1 MSRARTLAGAIGSD
15 GTLNVADVGGLA
27 NVASSGSATDLTT
40 GTLPIARIADGAVV
54 NAKLG
59 TDLDA
64 SKLTAGTLPIAR
76 IADAAVTSAK
86 LASGAAVSNIGYT
99 PLNKAGDTL
108 TGNLELGGK
117 VIRDT
122 SGTGRVYHN
131 LTPAYDLYNSGNTAG
146 AIVIDTNIPFDASNM
161 CGIQIA
167 GYSYNTGQHWEIN
180 LSGYFGEGNFY
191 AMRATSLDHP
201 FGVYIRAAK
210 KTATNKM
217 SFILGDTGTV
227 YGTSV
232 FVERFIQ
239 TYSNQTSSYADGW
252 TVSRITSTSAY
263 SSVTNIS
270 VYTPVMT
277 LPAVTTSNVKAAA
290 PGAFGYGVAPYN
302 YVLGWAQYNA
312 SSGNTYLHIKT
323 SLWGGGSPAGNSM
336 YIMGGFR
343 ITGYRYSTENIDD
356 LIQFHNWSGSIAGLV
371 KTSKATDVGNT
382 VYIGSDGYVYLRL
395 ASSSSYVAYNIDLYQ
410 TLIYSTRDIYPVST
424 TFSNS
429 ASL

>member
-1 MSRARTLAGAIGSD
+1 MSRASNLAKAIGAD
-15 GTLNVADVGGLA
+15 GTLNVSDVAGLA
-27 NVASSGSATDLTT
+27 AVASSGSASDLST
-40 GTLPIARIADGAVV
+40 GTLPIARVADGAVTAV
-54 NAKLG
+54 KLH
-59 TDLDA
+59 T
-64 SKLTAGTLPIAR
+64 T
-76 IADAAVTSAK
+76 AVTDK
-86 LASGAAVSNIGYT
+86 LGYT

-108 TGNLELGGK
+108 TGNLDLGGK
-117 VIRDT
+117 LVRDT
-122 SGTGRVYHN
+122 SGTARVYHN
-131 LTPAYDLYNSGNTAG
+131 LTTAYDLYSSGSTAG

-180 LSGYFGEGNFY
+180 LNGYFGEGNFY
-191 AMRATSLDHP
+191 SLRATSMDHP

-239 TYSNQTSSYADGW
+239 SYSNQTSSHADGW

-263 SSVTNIS
+263 TSITNMP
-270 VYTPVMT
+270 VYTPVMN
-277 LPAVTTSNVKAAA
+277 LPSVTTSNAKVITS
-290 PGAFGYGVAPYN
+290 GALGYGVAPGN

-312 SSGNTYLHIKT
+312 SSGNTYLHVKT
-323 SLWGGGSPAGNSM
+323 SLWGGGSPAGNTQ

-371 KTSKATDVGNT
+371 RTCKGADVGNT

-395 ASSSSYVAYNIDLYQ
+395 ASNSSYIAYNIDLYQ
-410 TLIYSTRDIYPVST
+410 TLVYATRDIYPVST
-424 TFSNS
+424 TYSNS
-429 ASL
+429 TTL